1 MYNQNQNRF
10 ILDDKKALATLL
22 YVSQKVSNLY
32 NIMKVIYFADKE
44 HLSKYGR
51 LIYGETY
58 KAMKSGQ
65 VPSRVYDMIKFVRG
79 DGTISFDNTIKE
91 MFSIENDNKII
102 ARTKPDIN
110 YLSDSDKI
118 ALDRAIGEYGKTHY
132 IKLFSKSHKD
142 SAYKKTELNKEISL
156 ENIVDSLDNK
166 ETVKK
171 YLETLYC

>member
-1 MYNQNQNRF
+1 VYNQNQNKF
-10 ILDDKKALATLL
+10 ILDDNKALAALL
-22 YVSQKVSNLY
+22 YVSQRVSNLY

-65 VPSRVYDMIKFVRG
+65 VPSRVYDIIKFVRG
-79 DGTISFDNTIKE
+79 DGTISFDNKIKE
-91 MFSIENDNKII
+91 MFTVEGNNKIV

-110 YLSDSDKI
+110 HLSDSDKKV
-118 ALDRAIGEYGKTHY
+118 LDKAIGEYGKTHY
-132 IKLFSKSHKD
+132 IGLFYKSHKD
-142 SAYKKTELNKEISL
+142 SAYKKTELNKEITL
-156 ENIVDSLDNK
+156 ENIVESLDNK

-171 YLETLYC
+171 YLANIYC